1 MKSLEHKK
9 SKWSAS
15 KYAFTCAVG
24 ILGAMALMAFIYSLN
39 NSYEKMG
46 TRYLNLLFL
55 LIGFTIM
62 VYSYAKNQT
71 HMVNYL
77 EAFKL
82 ALRAG
87 VYFLLMFFPLM
98 ALTLQLDPADLLKLK
113 IQEAFVTEYTPL
125 QVLATLFVL
134 MPAFIVASAL
144 LSAPVAAFAQSKN
157 TKYGH

>member
-1 MKSLEHKK
+1 MKSQEHNK

-15 KYAFTCAVG
+15 KYAWTCAVG
-24 ILGAMALMAFIYSLN
+24 ILSAMAFMALLFSLS

-46 TRYLNLLFL
+46 VRYFNLLFL
-55 LIGFTIM
+55 LAGFTIM
-62 VYSYAKNQT
+62 VYAYAKNQT
-71 HMVNYL
+71 HVVNYI

-87 VYFLLMFFPLM
+87 VYFLFMFFPLM
-98 ALTLQLDPADLLKLK
+98 ALTLQLDPTDLHKLQ

-125 QVLATLFVL
+125 RVLATLFVL

-144 LSAPVAAFAQSKN
+144 VSAPIAAFAQSKH
-157 TKYGH
+157 TKFGH

>member
-1 MKSLEHKK
+1 MKSSEHKK

-15 KYAFTCAVG
+15 KYAFTCALG
-24 ILGAMALMAFIYSLN
+24 ILGAMTLMELLFHLS

-46 TRYLNLLFL
+46 IRYLNLVFL

-87 VYFLLMFFPLM
+87 VYFLFMFFPLM